1 MADYSANVA
10 ALKNMTGHD
19 INRVS
24 LYLSRFIC
32 IGIDEEYYNVY
43 ERLYNLTS
51 FEQTLSL
58 AICKV
63 LWELKEFGQMQT
75 YPDCLIAH
83 CATNIRDCQ
92 KRGFGYGLDF
102 LFRAFARQFG
112 DFANIPKREYEY
124 NHDMICF
131 GDGLWRIE
139 GNGRETIAQQYDYAP
154 HIFFIKEYPPLKKFG
169 NFFLWEQWTTD
180 FVDHAGLGRIAVKTK
195 MEPVVPFVSCGEAE
209 LFLIQLVDLLNSGEK
224 DPVCPAATQF
234 VRDVLEQ
241 APVEQMRMEEERQ
254 AAERAK
260 REEAERRRKEAEQQ
274 AVIARAKREEAM
286 RDGVHVYIFQLDN
299 GTVKIGISNNIMRR
313 VKQVEGAVKVT
324 KIAYSRAGF
333 KEWQAREIERDCHNH
348 FRDKRKMNEYF
359 FVPFDEAKEYLQTLT
374 PILTHY

>member
-1 MADYSANVA
+1 MADYSANIA
-10 ALKNMTGHD
+10 ALKNMTGYD

-24 LYLSRFIC
+24 VYLSRFIC
-32 IGIDEEYYNVY
+32 IGINEEYYKIY
-43 ERLYNLTS
+43 ERLYNLVS

-58 AICKV
+58 VVCKV
-63 LWELKEFGQMQT
+63 LWELKEFGLLQT
-75 YPDCLIAH
+75 HPDDLLAR
-83 CATNIRDCQ
+83 CATNTRDFQ

-102 LFRAFARQFG
+102 LCRAFARQFG

-124 NHDMICF
+124 NRDTICF
-131 GDGLWRIE
+131 GSGLWRIE
-139 GNGRETIAQQYDYAP
+139 GSSTNTIAQQYSYAP

-169 NFFLWEQWTTD
+169 NFFLWEQWGTD
-180 FVDHAGLGRIAVKTK
+180 FVDHAGLGRIVVETK
-195 MEPVVPFVSCGEAE
+195 REPVVPFDSCGEAE
-209 LFLIQLVDLLNSGEK
+209 LFMLQLVDLLNSGEK

-234 VRDVLEQ
+234 IRDVLEQ

-254 AAERAK
+254 AAERAQ

-274 AVIARAKREEAM
+274 AAIARAKREEAM
-286 RDGVHVYIFQLDN
+286 RDGVHVYIFELDN

-313 VKQVEGAVKVT
+313 VKEVQGAVKVT
-324 KIAYSRAGF
+324 KIAYSRASF

-359 FVPFDEAKEYLQTLT
+359 YVTFNEAKTYLQNITDVL
-374 PILTHY
+374 IHY

>member
-10 ALKNMTGHD
+10 ALKNMTGLD

-24 LYLSRFIC
+24 LYLSHFIC
-32 IGIDEEYYNVY
+32 IGIDVEYYNVY

-58 AICKV
+58 AVWKA

-75 YPDCLIAH
+75 HPDCLIAH

-131 GDGLWRIE
+131 GSGLWRIE
-139 GNGRETIAQQYDYAP
+139 GNGLETIAQQYDYAP

-180 FVDHAGLGRIAVKTK
+180 FVDHAGLGRIAVETK
-195 MEPVVPFVSCGEAE
+195 MKPVVPFDSCGEAE

-241 APVEQMRMEEERQ
+241 APVEQMLIEQERQ
-254 AAERAK
+254 AAK
-260 REEAERRRKEAEQQ
+260 RKAE
-274 AVIARAKREEAM
+274 M
-286 RDGVHVYIFQLDN
+286 RNGVHIYIFQLDN
-299 GTVKIGISNNIMRR
+299 GTIKIGISNNIMRR
-313 VKQVEGAVKVT
+313 VKQIEGAVKVT

-359 FVPFDEAKEYLQTLT
+359 FVPFDEAKEYLQNIT